1 MHVTTQPRIRWRGG
15 LACVRTLLSCLFLL
29 KRSCFLPP
37 CYLLYTLPVNRRRLL
52 GFLFIHSVL
61 SHCSFLKALLL
72 LLLSC
77 FRLFA
82 TLWSEGHQAS
92 LSMGKN
98 TGMGCHFLLQR
109 IFLTQGLNPCL
120 FYLLNWQAGSLPLL
134 PPGEIQQA
142 ETPQMSPLSRKPLP
156 PQCSCLWR
164 RKTLEK
170 ARVRYL
176 IFKLISLSR

>member
-1 MHVTTQPRIRWRGG
+1 MF
-15 LACVRTLLSCLFLL
+15 S
-29 KRSCFLPP
+29 
-37 CYLLYTLPVNRRRLL
+37 
-52 GFLFIHSVL
+52 
-61 SHCSFLKALLL
+61 
-72 LLLSC
+72 
-77 FRLFA
+77 
-82 TLWSEGHQAS
+82 
-92 LSMGKN
+92 KN
-98 TGMGCHFLLQR
+98 TERLILVIYVSCVGLVSQLCLTLCDPMNCSPSGSSGILQARILEWVDFLLQR